1 MSRPQWFLLAI
12 TIFIFGTIL
21 MCVSS
26 GRWLTNGETNIIN
39 ALASFENKQFGDFVT
54 PNFFISFF
62 NAVITAVS
70 WHYPGTWLDET
81 ANGWVT
87 FIKIPLWLVSIG
99 VIIAMIEAA
108 RILIQGA
115 ISTIKSIIA

>member
-1 MSRPQWFLLAI
+1 MRSQMIMFAVG
-12 TIFIFGTIL
+12 IFVLGTVL
-21 MCVSS
+21 MCITS
-26 GRWLTNGETNIIN
+26 GRWLLNDEVNIIN

-81 ANGWVT
+81 ANGWVI
-87 FIKIPLWLVSIG
+87 FIKIPLWIVSIG
-99 VIIAMIEAA
+99 VIVAMVEAA
-108 RILIQGA
+108 RLLIQGVV
-115 ISTIKSIIA
+115 STMKTILG